1 MRNKNALQNAQNGK
15 RGTGAYM
22 KKVWCLFEQS
32 GTFKNEFKKFGF
44 EAYDVDILND
54 FKQTDFEIDLFANIA
69 AAAKGEKSLFDKIHA
84 DDLVF
89 AFFPCTKF
97 TEKHYMNARG
107 DSFFLKHFDDLRK
120 LEYSRKA
127 IDDTHHNYTLICQ
140 LFEIALKKGFKMVV
154 ENPDAQP
161 HFLKDFFP
169 FKPTITIKNRAVYG
183 DYYKKPTNFWFVNFK
198 PSYNFIFENCEQ
210 EAKPVMSK
218 KKIGFSGLDSK
229 RAKEAQVHRSLISPM
244 FANRFIREYILTE
257 KELEDYTKGNYG
269 D

>member
-1 MRNKNALQNAQNGK
+1 MR
-15 RGTGAYM
+15 
-22 KKVWCLFEQS
+22 KVWCLFEQS

-69 AAAKGEKSLFDKIHA
+69 AAASGEKSLFDKIHA

-97 TEKHYMNARG
+97 TEKHYMNAKCEN
-107 DSFFLKHFDDLRK
+107 FFLKNYTALQR

-154 ENPDAQP
+154 ENPDASS

-183 DYYKKPTNFWFVNFK
+183 DFYKKPTNFWFVNFK
-198 PSYNFIFENCEQ
+198 PSYNFIFENCERK
-210 EAKPVMSK
+210 AKSVHNRHTLKYNSSK
-218 KKIGFSGLDSK
+218 IH
-229 RAKEAQVHRSLISPM
+229 ANQVEKSLISPQ
-244 FANRFIREYILTE
+244 FANRFIREFILSAD
-257 KELEDYTKGNYG
+257 ELENYKKAKNER
-269 D
+269 

>member
-1 MRNKNALQNAQNGK
+1 
-15 RGTGAYM
+15 M
-22 KKVWCLFEQS
+22 KIWCLFEQS

-54 FKQTDFEIDLFANIA
+54 FKQTDFEVDIFSEIRSECC
-69 AAAKGEKSLFDKIHA
+69 KGYQWHDGKSFFDNIHA

-154 ENPDAQP
+154 ENPDASS

-169 FKPTITIKNRAVYG
+169 FKPTITIKNRASYG
-183 DYYKKPTNFWFVNFK
+183 DFYKKPTNFWFVNFK
-198 PSYNFIFENCEQ
+198 PSYNFIFENGGEKHTKTITDTQ
-210 EAKPVMSK
+210 RIETP
-218 KKIGFSGLDSK
+218 SK
-229 RAKEAQVHRSLISPM
+229 RHAQQVEKSLISPQ
-244 FANRFIREYILTE
+244 FANRFIREFILSAD
-257 KELEDYTKGNYG
+257 ELENYNERQAI
-269 D
+269 

>member
-1 MRNKNALQNAQNGK
+1 
-15 RGTGAYM
+15 M
-22 KKVWCLFEQS
+22 KIWCLFEQS

-54 FKQTDFEIDLFANIA
+54 FGETDEFCDIFEDIYSYLVLHRRDTIFSEI
-69 AAAKGEKSLFDKIHA
+69 SA

-107 DSFFLKHFDDLRK
+107 ENFFLKNYTDLQR

-183 DYYKKPTNFWFVNFK
+183 DFYKKPTNFWFVNFK
-198 PSYNFIFENCEQ
+198 PSYNFIFENCERK
-210 EAKPVMSK
+210 AKSVHNRHTLKYNSSK
-218 KKIGFSGLDSK
+218 IH
-229 RAKEAQVHRSLISPM
+229 ANQVEKSLISPQ
-244 FANRFIREYILTE
+244 FANRFIREFILSAD
-257 KELEDYTKGNYG
+257 ELERLQNER
-269 D
+269 

>member
-1 MRNKNALQNAQNGK
+1 
-15 RGTGAYM
+15 M
-22 KKVWCLFEQS
+22 KIWCLFEQS

-69 AAAKGEKSLFDKIHA
+69 AAAKGEKSLFDKIHD

-97 TEKHYMNARG
+97 TEKHYLHARCE
-107 DSFFLKHFDDLRK
+107 SSVERKMSDLRR

-154 ENPDAQP
+154 ENPDASS

-198 PSYNFIFENCEQ
+198 PSYNFIFENCER
-210 EAKPVMSK
+210 EIKKSVMRG
-218 KKIGFSGLDSK
+218 GFDKFNFS
-229 RAKEAQVHRSLISPM
+229 KEAQVQRSLISPM
-244 FANRFIREYILTE
+244 FANRFIREFILSAD
-257 KELEDYTKGNYG
+257 ELERLQNER
-269 D
+269 

>member
-1 MRNKNALQNAQNGK
+1 
-15 RGTGAYM
+15 M
-22 KKVWCLFEQS
+22 KIWCLFEQS

-69 AAAKGEKSLFDKIHA
+69 AAAKGEKSLFDNIHA
-84 DDLVF
+84 DDLIF

-169 FKPTITIKNRAVYG
+169 FKPTITIKNRALYG
-183 DYYKKPTNFWFVNFK
+183 DFYKKPTNFWFVNFK
-198 PSYNFIFENCEQ
+198 PSYNFIFENCENF
-210 EAKPVMSK
+210 EPKMISSARYSILGKTDDERK
-218 KKIGFSGLDSK
+218 KL
-229 RAKEAQVHRSLISPM
+229 QVEKSLISPQ
-244 FANRFIREYILTE
+244 FANRFIREFILSAD
-257 KELEDYTKGNYG
+257 ELENSKKAAI
-269 D
+269 

>member
-1 MRNKNALQNAQNGK
+1 
-15 RGTGAYM
+15 M
-22 KKVWCLFEQS
+22 KIWCLFEQS

-69 AAAKGEKSLFDKIHA
+69 AAASGEKSLFDEIHA

-107 DSFFLKHFDDLRK
+107 DSFFLKHFDNLRK

-198 PSYNFIFENCEQ
+198 PSYNFIFENCENF
-210 EAKPVMSK
+210 EPKIVAPKNCKIKFSGADSK
-218 KKIGFSGLDSK
+218 K
-229 RAKEAQVHRSLISPM
+229 AKGQQVERSLISPQ
-244 FANRFIREYILTE
+244 FANRFIREFILSAD
-257 KELEDYTKGNYG
+257 ELENYNERQAI
-269 D
+269 